1 MEKQPAP
8 EWNWL
13 FSLRLNFVTRR
24 KNREFSPILLHL
36 VVNALAALG

>member
-1 MEKQPAP
+1 MKKQPAS
-8 EWNWL
+8 EWRRL

-36 VVNALAALG
+36 AGNALAALG